1 MTAPSVPTSGRRFVG
16 KVAIVT
22 GAGSGMGR
30 ETALAFAREGADVV
44 AADIDL
50 PGAEQTAAAA
60 EGLDGTVH
68 ALRTDVADAASVQ
81 AMVDHAVS
89 AFGRLDVLHNNAY
102 WAPIGLSVTDT
113 DLDQWDRTLAVTLTG
128 VFLGCRAAIPAMI
141 ASGGGGAIVNTA
153 SAAGVASSPRF
164 AAYVAAKGGVIALT
178 RSVALD
184 FGAQGIRCN
193 SVAPGLIDTP
203 AIAPVR
209 ADPERLAWVTG
220 KLVVGRIGQPVDVAN
235 VVLFLASDEANFLTG
250 ECVVVDG
257 GRLLT

>member
-1 MTAPSVPTSGRRFVG
+1 VTGPSVPTTAQRFVG
-16 KVAIVT
+16 KVVIVT

-30 ETALAFAREGADVV
+30 ATALAFAREGGHVV

-50 PGAEQTAAAA
+50 AGAEQTAAEAG
-60 EGLDGTVH
+60 GLIGTVQ
-68 ALRTDVADAASVQ
+68 ALRTDVADPASVQ
-81 AMVDHAVS
+81 TMVDHAVTT
-89 AFGRLDVLHNNAY
+89 FGRLDVLHNNAY
-102 WAPIGLSVTDT
+102 WAPIGRSVTET
-113 DLDQWDRTLAVTLTG
+113 DGVEWDRTLAVTLTG

-141 ASGGGGAIVNTA
+141 ASGGGSIVNTA
-153 SAAGVASSPRF
+153 SAAGVAASPRF
-164 AAYVAAKGGVIALT
+164 AAYMAAKGGVLALT

-184 FGAQGIRCN
+184 YGARGIRCN